1 MDDNIFLKIEGMK
14 DSFTPVEMR
23 IAEYILANPEGIPAL
38 SIKELAQ
45 KSKTSDASVL
55 RFCRTLGFSGYRGF
69 IVSISMAKA
78 TSQER
83 ENNAYTDIR
92 PGDSLQTIKD
102 SVFYNTVKAV
112 EDTAKILDSLQ
123 LQKAVDL
130 LCDAE
135 QIRFFGTGASGLVC
149 LDAHQK
155 FMRIRKVSYAHT
167 EGHDQICA
175 ASLMTRKDVAVL
187 MSYSGKTTDILE
199 VYEILKKKGVPIIV
213 ITKYQKSEMI
223 DNAAAVLN
231 ISSPEVTMR
240 SGAMGSR
247 IAMLSVVD
255 ILFSAVASAQYKD
268 VKKYLIDTHNVI
280 EEHKKD

>member
-1 MDDNIFLKIEGMK
+1 MDDNVFLKIEGMK

-23 IAEYILANPEGIPAL
+23 IAEYILANPEVIPAL
-38 SIKELAQ
+38 SIKELAL

-55 RFCRTLGFSGYRGF
+55 RFCRTLGFGGYRSF

-78 TSQER
+78 TAQEKDA
-83 ENNAYTDIR
+83 NAYTDIK
-92 PGDSLQTIKD
+92 PGDSLRTIRD
-102 SVFYNTVKAV
+102 SVFYNTMKAV
-112 EDTAKILDSLQ
+112 DDTEKILDEQQ
-123 LQKAVDL
+123 LQRAVDL

-149 LDAHQK
+149 LDAHSK
-155 FMRIRKVSYAHT
+155 FMRIKKVSYAHT
-167 EGHDQICA
+167 EGHDQLSA
-175 ASLMTRKDVAVL
+175 AALMSRKDVAVL
-187 MSYSGKTTDILE
+187 MTYSGKTKDILE
-199 VYEILKKKGVPIIV
+199 VYDVLKGKDVPIIV
-213 ITKYQKSEMI
+213 ITKYQKSELI

-255 ILFSAVASAQYKD
+255 ILFSAVASAQYKN
-268 VKKYLIDTHNVI
+268 VKKFLMDTHDVI
-280 EEHKKD
+280 EEHKRN